1 MNKHRAQIY
10 GGELI
15 GKHIAILRANDHSQI
30 GISGTVVDESKNM
43 FRIDIGTKIVFIP
56 KAYTQLS
63 ISGEKKDEV
72 VITGESILGRPEDR
86 IGRAK

>member
-1 MNKHRAQIY
+1 
-10 GGELI
+10 
-15 GKHIAILRANDHSQI
+15 
-30 GISGTVVDESKNM
+30 VDESKNM
-43 FRIDIGTKIVFIP
+43 LRIDIGAKIVFIP